1 MPTETTIATG
11 KDQFGSMFVRM
22 TQADQTCELTLPELK
37 EILRAC
43 SDMERSGSEAG
54 AENIYESSKSRLD
67 VFGKYVCRKV
77 EVRLNAGLVEF
88 DVFESGLD
96 EIKDT
101 SMILSDNVGQVSSGR
116 VRVERVFVEKVVA
129 AVEKR

>member
-1 MPTETTIATG
+1 
-11 KDQFGSMFVRM
+11 MFVRI
-22 TQADQTCELTLPELK
+22 TQADQTCELTLPELE

-43 SDMERSGSEAG
+43 SDLERAGSEAV
-54 AENIYESSKSRLD
+54 AENIFESSTSRLD
-67 VFGKYVCRKV
+67 VFGKYIRRKV

-116 VRVERVFVEKVVA
+116 VRVERAFVEKVVA